1 MKKKLPVIIFL
12 LIFISGLSLLLY
24 PTFSDWWNRNHQSK
38 AIVEYNKIIKYMS
51 DEERNALWSA
61 ADDYNRRLF
70 EFYCGGSV
78 TEEELM
84 ADYPTLLNIYG
95 DGMMG
100 HIHIPRLNISI
111 PIMHTTSESVLQNAV
126 GHLETSSLPVGGENT
141 HCVLSRHTGLPSARL
156 FTDLEQMVIGDLF
169 TIEVLGVK
177 MSYQVDQIL
186 IVLPWETEALEI
198 SAGADYCTL
207 ITCTPYGVNSHRILV
222 RGTRIGTAYSETSN
236 AQSIEIE
243 DDQDITRE
251 EQVWWLRDKLLPVYV
266 AAGSVALLTALL
278 IIASAVRRAKK
289 KKALSED
296 INKPDKE

>member
-1 MKKKLPVIIFL
+1 
-12 LIFISGLSLLLY
+12 
-24 PTFSDWWNRNHQSK
+24 
-38 AIVEYNKIIKYMS
+38 MS

-141 HCVLSRHTGLPSARL
+141 HCVLSGHTGLPNAEM
-156 FTDLEQMVIGDLF
+156 FTKLD
-169 TIEVLGVK
+169 K
-177 MSYQVDQIL
+177 MSV
-186 IVLPWETEALEI
+186 T
-198 SAGADYCTL
+198 GAHQ
-207 ITCTPYGVNSHRILV
+207 GV
-222 RGTRIGTAYSETSN
+222 
-236 AQSIEIE
+236 
-243 DDQDITRE
+243 
-251 EQVWWLRDKLLPVYV
+251 
-266 AAGSVALLTALL
+266 
-278 IIASAVRRAKK
+278 IASAAAHEYADLDELIRAGVPVRG
-289 KKALSED
+289 L
-296 INKPDKE
+296 